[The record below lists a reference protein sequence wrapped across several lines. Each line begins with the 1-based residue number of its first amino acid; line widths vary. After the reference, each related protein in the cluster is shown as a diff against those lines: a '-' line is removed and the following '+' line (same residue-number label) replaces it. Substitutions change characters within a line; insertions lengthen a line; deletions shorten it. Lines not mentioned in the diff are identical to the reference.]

1 MNKILSYFLLCIY
14 ATIMI
19 KPIMPTIVDVFAHV
33 FNYSEHMA
41 TVHFEN
47 GKYHVHYDY
56 IAAAKNRTQEDS
68 TTNSLVK
75 KVFLTYEHTILST
88 LTPLFF
94 EENSSSFQFHFTPQL
109 LNILFQQDLRPPITI
124 VV

>member
-19 KPIMPTIVDVFAHV
+19 KPIMPTIVDVFAHI

-56 IAAAKNRTQEDS
+56 IEAAKNNTQEDS

-75 KVFLTYEHTILST
+75 KVFLTHEHTIATT
-88 LTPLFF
+88 LIPLFF
-94 EENSSSFQFHFTPQL
+94 QENSSCFQLHNTPTL
-109 LNILFQQDLRPPITI
+109 LNILFQQDLRPPII
-124 VV
+124 SAV